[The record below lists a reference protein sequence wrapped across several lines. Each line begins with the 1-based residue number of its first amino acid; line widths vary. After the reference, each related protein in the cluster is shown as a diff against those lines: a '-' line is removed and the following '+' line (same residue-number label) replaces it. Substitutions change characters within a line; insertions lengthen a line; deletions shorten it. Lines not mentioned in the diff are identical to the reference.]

1 MMKRFNLLCG
11 LILFDIV
18 ITILG
23 VKYLGAVE
31 LNPLCNN
38 FDIFM
43 MVKVIVS
50 SVILFIFYRMKDDR
64 YMKIGMSV
72 LIVLYGGVGISNLW
86 HVVNYIYYYRVRIM
100 L

>member
-1 MMKRFNLLCG
+1 MNRFIILIA
-11 LILFDIV
+11 LILFDII
-18 ITILG
+18 ITIFG

-50 SVILFIFYRMKDDR
+50 SIVLFIFYRMQDDR
-64 YMKIGMSV
+64 NMKIGMSI
-72 LIVLYGGVGISNLW
+72 LIIFYGVVGISNMW
-86 HVVNYIYYYRVRIM
+86 QVVNYIYY
-100 L
+100 

>member
-1 MMKRFNLLCG
+1 MSELHNMNKFIILTG

-18 ITILG
+18 ITLLG

-43 MVKVIVS
+43 VVKVIVS
-50 SVILFIFYRMKDDR
+50 TGVLYIFYRMQNDKN
-64 YMKIGMSV
+64 MKIGMSV
-72 LIVLYGGVGISNLW
+72 LIILYGGVAISNLW
-86 HVVNYIYYYRVRIM
+86 RVVNYLYY
-100 L
+100 

>member
-1 MMKRFNLLCG
+1 MNRFNLLCG

-50 SVILFIFYRMKDDR
+50 SGVLFIFYRMQDDKN
-64 YMKIGMSV
+64 MKIGMLV
-72 LIVLYGGVGISNLW
+72 LIVLYGGVAISNLW
-86 HVVNYIYYYRVRIM
+86 QTVNYIYY
-100 L
+100 

>member
-1 MMKRFNLLCG
+1 MKQFNLLCG

-50 SVILFIFYRMKDDR
+50 SGVLFIFYRIQDDR
-64 YMKIGMSV
+64 NIKIGISV
-72 LIVLYGGVGISNLW
+72 LIVLYGGVAISNLW
-86 HVVNYIYYYRVRIM
+86 QVVNYIYY
-100 L
+100 

>member
-1 MMKRFNLLCG
+1 MKQINLLTG

-38 FDIFM
+38 FNIFM

-50 SVILFIFYRMKDDR
+50 LGVLFIFYRMQNDR
-64 YMKIGMSV
+64 YMKVGMTV
-72 LIVLYGGVGISNLW
+72 LIVLYGGVAMSNLCC
-86 HVVNYIYYYRVRIM
+86 VVNYIYY
-100 L
+100 

>member
-1 MMKRFNLLCG
+1 MTRFIILTG

-31 LNPLCNN
+31 LNSLCNN

-50 SVILFIFYRMKDDR
+50 SGVLIIFYQMRDDR
-64 YMKIGMSV
+64 NMKIGMSI
-72 LIVLYGGVGISNLW
+72 LIILYGGVAISNLW
-86 HVVNYIYYYRVRIM
+86 QAVNYLY
-100 L
+100 